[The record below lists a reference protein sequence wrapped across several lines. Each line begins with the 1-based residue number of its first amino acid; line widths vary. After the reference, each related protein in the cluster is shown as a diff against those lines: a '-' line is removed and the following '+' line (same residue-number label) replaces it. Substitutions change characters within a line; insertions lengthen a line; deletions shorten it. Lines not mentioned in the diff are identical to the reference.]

1 MENIIADVKNFHHK
15 KFSNDIELKE
25 NENYY
30 PNELTRKTIE
40 EAERG
45 INMYGPYDTIE
56 ELMKDLMEDI
66 GLLATENHLLRML

>member
-1 MENIIADVKNFHHK
+1 MENLAVNVKNFHHK
-15 KFSNDIELKE
+15 KFSDDIELKE

-56 ELMKDLMEDI
+56 ELMKDLMED
-66 GLLATENHLLRML
+66 A